1 IYRNRCHSSGHL
13 LHYKVVPNARCALTI
28 GHVYLDMVE
37 KYNCEIPVQM
47 TVDGGSGTGKMYA
60 MQVALREKYLAEYSV
75 KEVLAFTTLK
85 STNNI
90 PIESSWSYMGKQI
103 GYDIKNI
110 FLLEK
115 INGYFNGAIELH
127 VALFRWLWPQLVQKA
142 LEDFVQN

>member
-1 IYRNRCHSSGHL
+1 MSIWTWLRNTITVLHTDGSSL
-13 LHYKVVPNARCALTI
+13 P
-28 GHVYLDMVE
+28 DMV
-37 KYNCEIPVQM
+37 KFSEIPVQM

-60 MQVALREKYLAEYSV
+60 MQVALREKYLAEYSI
-75 KEVLAFTTLK
+75 KE
-85 STNNI
+85 
-90 PIESSWSYMGKQI
+90 I

-142 LEDFVQN
+142 LRILSKTETITE